1 MDAPYPA
8 VVSNTP
14 FVKGQDYD
22 SSATIS
28 EDISIKGNVVT
39 RTFKKSLSDQN
50 KVLLIAG
57 PRDEAFDS
65 QMSSY

>member
-8 VVSNTP
+8 LVSNIP

-28 EDISIKGNVVT
+28 EDVSIKDNAVT
-39 RTFKKSLSDQN
+39 RTFKKSLSKEN
-50 KVLLIAG
+50 HVLLIAG
-57 PRDEAFDS
+57 PRDEQFDS